1 MISQER
7 IKEILN
13 KYNEKDKQSYRPYAD
28 LFNWCEEYKDF
39 VNNNIGGCVSMEVEY
54 ILKKSYEDNDTPL
67 SYEDLDLFDEDKAR
81 ENILYLFDNDKTE
94 EEQKEFMQEIN
105 EEYKRKIKNNGDV
118 EVFLNSLDKEELK
131 NICEK
136 LNIDNQTTDAEI
148 YEWWIVNDPL
158 KYRLEQEGEIFLKG
172 SCVEFWGR
180 RSSGQAISLDRCCI
194 NGFINMLKDNYH
206 EEIKE
211 VV

>member
-7 IKEILN
+7 IKNILN
-13 KYNEKDKQSYRPYAD
+13 KYNEKDKQGYRPYTD
-28 LFNWCEEYKDF
+28 LFNWCEEYRDF
-39 VNNNIGGCVSMEVEY
+39 VNKNIGGCVSMEVEY

-158 KYRLEQEGEIFLKG
+158 KYRLEQEGEIFLEG
-172 SCVEFWGR
+172 GCVEFWGR
-180 RSSGQAISLDRCCI
+180 RTTGQAIMLDNCCI
-194 NGFINMLKDNYH
+194 SGFINMLKDNYH

-211 VV
+211 VI